1 MTAAVNKQSNCRREG
16 RSCGLGA
23 GADNYY
29 EHFLQNSGDKFQ
41 YLAADVVVVVV
52 VVATRM

>member
-52 VVATRM
+52 VATRM